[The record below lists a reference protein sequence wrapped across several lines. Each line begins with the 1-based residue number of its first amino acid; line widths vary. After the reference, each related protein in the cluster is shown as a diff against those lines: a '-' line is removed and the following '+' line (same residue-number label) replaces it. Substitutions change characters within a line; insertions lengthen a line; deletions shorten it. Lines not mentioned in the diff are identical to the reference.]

1 MVDIEKRGKEIERG
15 KMKAN
20 RLTAIDIFAGG
31 GGLSEGFCRAGFDI
45 INHIEQD
52 RNAAGT
58 LRTRVMFFLLKES
71 GLIKEYHTY
80 LFGRIHRQ
88 DLISK
93 YNLDNLINNSVICE
107 EISERTIDDII
118 QRVKLSMKM
127 RGIKNID
134 VLMGGPPCQAYSLV
148 GRARDPYKM
157 EHDRRNYLYKYY
169 VEFLKELN
177 PEIFIFENVPGVLS
191 AGNGKLFDDI
201 QKYMY
206 NVGYEINYRIL
217 NSADFMVLQ
226 NRKRV
231 ILIGWKKGNNF
242 EYPSFKRMEHGF
254 RVNDVLDDIPNL
266 KAGEGNEDA
275 RDYKENDINDYL
287 RKAKIRTHNDRV
299 INHVAR
305 PHRKEDL
312 KIYKYAIHKYLK
324 GKKIRYTDLPEKLQF
339 HKNRKSFL
347 DRFKVVDQNASASH
361 TVVAHIA
368 KDGHY
373 YIHPDINQ
381 LRSLTVREVA
391 RLQSFPD
398 NYKFEGP
405 RTAQFIQVGN
415 AVPPL
420 MAEVIGRKVKEML
433 E

>member
-1 MVDIEKRGKEIERG
+1 MRKDK
-15 KMKAN
+15 
-20 RLTAIDIFAGG
+20 LTAIDIFAGG
-31 GGLSEGFCRAGFDI
+31 GGLSEGFYRAGFDI

-52 RNAAGT
+52 RNATET
-58 LRTRVMFFLLKES
+58 LRTRVMFFLLKKM
-71 GLIKEYHTY
+71 GLIKEYYAY
-80 LFGRIHRQ
+80 LYGQKRRH

-93 YNLDNLINNSVICE
+93 YTLDNLINNNVIQQK
-107 EISERTIDDII
+107 ITERTIDDII
-118 QRVKLSMKM
+118 QRVKFSMKM
-127 RGIKNID
+127 RGIKKID
-134 VLMGGPPCQAYSLV
+134 VLIGGPPCQAYSLV

-169 VEFLKELN
+169 IEFLKELN
-177 PEIFIFENVPGVLS
+177 PEIFVFENVPGVIS

-201 QKYMY
+201 QKYMDDS
-206 NVGYEINYRIL
+206 GYDINYRIL

-242 EYPSFKRMEHGF
+242 KYPSFERMEHTY
-254 RVNDVLDDIPNL
+254 RVKDVLDDIPNL

-275 RDYKENDINDYL
+275 RDYRINDINDYL
-287 RKAKIRTHNDRV
+287 IKTKIRTYYDKV

-312 KIYKYAIHKYLK
+312 QIYKYAINKYLK
-324 GKKIRYTDLPEKLQF
+324 GQILKYTDLPEKLQF
-339 HKNRKSFL
+339 HKNRNSFL
-347 DRFKVVDQNASASH
+347 DRFKVLDRNASASH

-398 NYKFEGP
+398 NYKFEGS

-420 MAEVIGRKVKEML
+420 MAEVIGRKIKEIL

>member
-1 MVDIEKRGKEIERG
+1 MSENK
-15 KMKAN
+15 
-20 RLTAIDIFAGG
+20 LTAIDIFAGG
-31 GGLSEGFCRAGFDI
+31 GGLSEGFCKAGFDI

-52 RNAAGT
+52 KNAAET

-71 GLIKEYHTY
+71 GLIKEYYSY
-80 LFGRIHRQ
+80 LYGRIRRK
-88 DLISK
+88 DLIVK
-93 YNLDNLINNSVICE
+93 YNLDDLIDNNVIRQ
-107 EISERTIDDII
+107 EISEETIDDII
-118 QRVKLSMKM
+118 KRVKFSMKM
-127 RGIKNID
+127 RGLKNID
-134 VLMGGPPCQAYSLV
+134 VLIGGPPCQAYSLV

-157 EHDRRNYLYKYY
+157 EHDKRNYLYKYY

-177 PEIFIFENVPGVLS
+177 PEIFIFENVPGILS

-201 QKYMY
+201 QKYMD

-242 EYPSFKRMEHGF
+242 GYPSFERIEHNY
-254 RVNDVLDDIPNL
+254 RVKCVLDDMPTL
-266 KAGEGNEDA
+266 KAGEGDEAA
-275 RDYKENDINDYL
+275 RDYKINDINDYL
-287 RKAKIRTHNDRV
+287 RKTRIRTKSDKV
-299 INHVAR
+299 INNVAR
-305 PHRKEDL
+305 PHRKVDL
-312 KIYKYAIHKYLK
+312 EIYKYAINKYLK
-324 GKKIRYTDLPEKLQF
+324 GERLKYTDLPEKLQF

-347 DRFKVVDQNASASH
+347 DRFKVLDQNVSASH

-398 NYKFEGP
+398 NYKFEGS

-420 MAEVIGRKVKEML
+420 MAEIIARKVKEIL
-433 E
+433 I

>member
-1 MVDIEKRGKEIERG
+1 MRGNK
-15 KMKAN
+15 
-20 RLTAIDIFAGG
+20 LTAIDIFAGG
-31 GGLSEGFCRAGFDI
+31 GGLSEGFWRAGFDI
-45 INHIEQD
+45 INHIEKD
-52 RNAAGT
+52 RNAADT
-58 LRTRVMFFLLKES
+58 MRTRVMFFWLKES
-71 GLIKEYHTY
+71 GLMKEYYAY
-80 LFGRIHRQ
+80 LYGRIHRQ

-93 YNLDNLINNSVICE
+93 YNLNNIINNNVIQE
-107 EISERTIDDII
+107 EISERTINGII

-134 VLMGGPPCQAYSLV
+134 VLIGGPPCQAYSLV

-157 EHDRRNYLYKYY
+157 EHDRRNHLYKYY
-169 VEFLKELN
+169 VEFLKKLS
-177 PEIFIFENVPGVLS
+177 PEIFVFENVPGLLS
-191 AGNGKLFDDI
+191 AGNGKLFNDI
-201 QKYMY
+201 QKYMD
-206 NVGYEINYRIL
+206 NGGYEINYRIL

-242 EYPSFKRMEHGF
+242 EYPPFERMEHNY
-254 RVNDVLDDIPNL
+254 RIKDVLDDIPYL

-275 RDYKENDINDYL
+275 QDYRINDINDYL
-287 RKAKIRTHNDRV
+287 RKTNIRTHYDKV

-312 KIYKYAIHKYLK
+312 EIYKYAINKYLK
-324 GKKIRYTDLPEKLQF
+324 GERIKYNDLPKKLQF

-347 DRFKVVDQNASASH
+347 DRFKVLDRNASASH

-420 MAEVIGRKVKEML
+420 MAEVIGRKIKEIL

>member
-1 MVDIEKRGKEIERG
+1 MREDKPI
-15 KMKAN
+15 
-20 RLTAIDIFAGG
+20 AIDIFAGG
-31 GGLSEGFCRAGFDI
+31 GGLSEGFCRAGFNI
-45 INHIEQD
+45 ISHIEQD
-52 RNAAGT
+52 RYAAET
-58 LRTRVMFFLLKES
+58 LRTRVMFFWLKQSGLLKE
-71 GLIKEYHTY
+71 YYAY
-80 LFGRIHRQ
+80 LFGQ
-88 DLISK
+88 ISREALVAK
-93 YNLDNLINNSVICE
+93 YNLENLINNNVIRE
-107 EISERTIDDII
+107 EISEGTIDDIL
-118 QRVKLSMKM
+118 QRVKLSMKR
-127 RGIKNID
+127 RGIKSID

-157 EHDRRNYLYKYY
+157 EYDRRNYLYKYY
-169 VEFLKELN
+169 VEFLKELH
-177 PEIFIFENVPGVLS
+177 PQIFVFENVPGVLS
-191 AGNGKLFDDI
+191 AGNGRLFGDI
-201 QKYMY
+201 RRYM
-206 NVGYEINYRIL
+206 NEVGYEINCRIL

-231 ILIGWKKGNNF
+231 ILIGWRKANNF
-242 EYPSFKRMEHGF
+242 QYPSFQRMEHNYS
-254 RVNDVLDDIPNL
+254 VKNVLDDIPSM
-266 KAGEGNEDA
+266 KAGEGNGDA
-275 RDYKENDINDYL
+275 RDYRINDINDYL
-287 RKAKIRTHNDRV
+287 RRTKIRTHYDKV
-299 INHVAR
+299 MNHVAR

-312 KIYKYAIHKYLK
+312 EIYKYAINRYLNGERLK
-324 GKKIRYTDLPEKLQF
+324 YTDLPEKLQF

-347 DRFKVVDQNASASH
+347 DRFKVIDQNASASH

-398 NYKFEGP
+398 NYKFEGS

-420 MAEVIGRKVKEML
+420 MAVVIGRKVKEML

>member
-1 MVDIEKRGKEIERG
+1 MRK
-15 KMKAN
+15 N

-52 RNAAGT
+52 RNAAET
-58 LRTRVMFFLLKES
+58 LRTRVMFFLLKEL
-71 GLIKEYHTY
+71 GLIKEYYAY
-80 LFGRIHRQ
+80 LYGHKRKE
-88 DLISK
+88 DLIGK
-93 YNLDNLINNSVICE
+93 YNLNNLINSNVIRE
-107 EISERTIDDII
+107 EISDRTIDDIL
-118 QRVKLSMKM
+118 QRIKLNMKI
-127 RGIKNID
+127 RRIKHID

-148 GRARDPYKM
+148 GRARDRYKM

-169 VEFLKELN
+169 VEFLKQLN
-177 PEIFIFENVPGVLS
+177 PEIFVFENVPGVLS
-191 AGNGKLFDDI
+191 AGNGKLFHDI
-201 QKYMY
+201 QRYMDD
-206 NVGYEINYRIL
+206 VGYAINYRIL

-242 EYPSFKRMEHGF
+242 ESPLFEKMEHNY
-254 RVNDVLDDIPNL
+254 RVKNVLDDIPNL
-266 KAGEGNEDA
+266 KAGEGNDCAQEY
-275 RDYKENDINDYL
+275 RKNEINEYL
-287 RKAKIRTHNDRV
+287 RETKIRTHYDRV
-299 INHVAR
+299 LNHVAR

-312 KIYKYAIHKYLK
+312 RIYKCAINKYLK
-324 GKKIRYTDLPEKLQF
+324 GERLKYTDLPEKLQF
-339 HKNRKSFL
+339 HNNRKSFL
-347 DRFKVVDQNASASH
+347 DRFKVIDRNALASH

-373 YIHPDINQ
+373 YIHPDIDQ

-398 NYKFEGP
+398 NYKFEGS

-420 MAEVIGRKVKEML
+420 MAEVIGRKIKEIL

>member
-1 MVDIEKRGKEIERG
+1 MRENI
-15 KMKAN
+15 
-20 RLTAIDIFAGG
+20 LTAIDIFSGG
-31 GGLSEGFCRAGFDI
+31 GGLSEGFSRAGFDI

-52 RNAAGT
+52 RNAAET
-58 LRTRVMFFLLKES
+58 LRTRVMFFLLKEL
-71 GLIKEYHTY
+71 GLIKEYYNY
-80 LFGRIHRQ
+80 LYGLIHRK
-88 DLISK
+88 DLILK
-93 YNLDNLINNSVICE
+93 YNLDNQISDNVICQK
-107 EISERTIDDII
+107 ISERTIDDII
-118 QRVKLSMKM
+118 QRVKLSVKK

-148 GRARDPYKM
+148 GRARDRYKM
-157 EHDRRNYLYKYY
+157 EYDRRNYLYKYY
-169 VEFLKELN
+169 IEFLKQLN
-177 PEIFIFENVPGVLS
+177 PEIFVFENVPGVLS
-191 AGNGKLFDDI
+191 AGNGELFHDI
-201 QKYMY
+201 QRYMDD
-206 NVGYEINYRIL
+206 VGYTINYRIL

-242 EYPSFKRMEHGF
+242 EYPPFAKLEHSYT
-254 RVNDVLDDIPNL
+254 VKDVLDDMPDL
-266 KAGEGNEDA
+266 KAGEGKEDA
-275 RDYKENDINDYL
+275 QDYRINDINDYL
-287 RKAKIRTHNDRV
+287 KKTEIRTPYDRV
-299 INHVAR
+299 INNVSR

-312 KIYKYAIHKYLK
+312 EIYKYAINKYLNGERLK
-324 GKKIRYTDLPEKLQF
+324 YSDLPEKLQF

-347 DRFKVVDQNASASH
+347 DRFKVLDRNAAASH

-373 YIHPDINQ
+373 YIHPDIKQ

-398 NYKFEGP
+398 NYKFEGS

-420 MAEVIGRKVKEML
+420 MAQVIGQKVKEIL

>member
-1 MVDIEKRGKEIERG
+1 MREKK
-15 KMKAN
+15 
-20 RLTAIDIFAGG
+20 LTAIDIFSGG
-31 GGLSEGFCRAGFDI
+31 GGLSEGFSQAGFDI

-52 RNAAGT
+52 KNAVET
-58 LRTRVMFFLLKES
+58 LRTRVMFFLLKEL
-71 GLIKEYHTY
+71 GLIKEYYNY
-80 LFGRIHRQ
+80 LYGLIHRK
-88 DLISK
+88 DLILK
-93 YNLDNLINNSVICE
+93 YNLDNQISDNVICQ
-107 EISERTIDDII
+107 EISETTIDDII
-118 QRVKLSMKM
+118 QRVKLSVKK

-148 GRARDPYKM
+148 GRARDRYKM
-157 EHDRRNYLYKYY
+157 EYDRRNYLYKYY
-169 VEFLKELN
+169 IEFLKQLN
-177 PEIFIFENVPGVLS
+177 PEIFVFENVPGVLS
-191 AGNGKLFDDI
+191 AGNGKLFQDI
-201 QKYMY
+201 QRYMDD
-206 NVGYEINYRIL
+206 VGYTINYRIL

-242 EYPSFKRMEHGF
+242 EYPTFEKIEHIYT
-254 RVNDVLDDIPNL
+254 VKNVLDDMPDL
-266 KAGEGNEDA
+266 KAGEGKEDA
-275 RDYKENDINDYL
+275 QDYRINDINDYL
-287 RKAKIRTHNDRV
+287 KKTKIRTPYDRV
-299 INHVAR
+299 INNVSR

-312 KIYKYAIHKYLK
+312 EIYKYAINKYLNGERLK
-324 GKKIRYTDLPEKLQF
+324 YSDLPEKLQF

-347 DRFKVVDQNASASH
+347 DRFKVVDRNAAASH

-373 YIHPDINQ
+373 YIHPDIKQ

-398 NYKFEGP
+398 NYKFEGS
-405 RTAQFIQVGN
+405 RTDQFIQVGN

-420 MAEVIGRKVKEML
+420 MAQVIGQKVKELL

>member
-1 MVDIEKRGKEIERG
+1 MKRDK
-15 KMKAN
+15 
-20 RLTAIDIFAGG
+20 LTAIDIFAGG
-31 GGLSEGFCRAGFDI
+31 GGLSEGFYRAGFDI
-45 INHIEQD
+45 VNHIEQD
-52 RNAAGT
+52 SNATET
-58 LRTRVMFFLLKES
+58 LRTRVMFFLLKKM
-71 GLIKEYHTY
+71 GLIKEYYAY
-80 LFGRIHRQ
+80 LYGQRRRH

-93 YNLDNLINNSVICE
+93 YDLDNLINNNVIQQ
-107 EISERTIDDII
+107 EISDKTIDNII
-118 QRVKLSMKM
+118 QRVKLTMKM
-127 RGIKNID
+127 RGIKSID

-169 VEFLKELN
+169 IEFLKELN
-177 PEIFIFENVPGVLS
+177 PEIFVFENVPGVLS

-201 QKYMY
+201 QEYMDDS
-206 NVGYEINYRIL
+206 GYEISYCIL

-231 ILIGWKKGNNF
+231 ILIGWKKGNSF
-242 EYPSFKRMEHGF
+242 KYPSFERMEHTY
-254 RVNDVLDDIPNL
+254 RVKDVLDDIPNL

-275 RDYKENDINDYL
+275 RDYRVNDINAYL
-287 RKAKIRTHNDRV
+287 RRTKIRTHYDKV

-312 KIYKYAIHKYLK
+312 QIYKYAIKKYLK
-324 GKKIRYTDLPEKLQF
+324 GETLKYTDLPEKLQF
-339 HKNRKSFL
+339 HKNRNSFL
-347 DRFKVVDQNASASH
+347 DRFKVIDQNGSASH

-398 NYKFEGP
+398 NYKFEGS
-405 RTAQFIQVGN
+405 RTAQYIQVGN

-420 MAEVIGRKVKEML
+420 MSEVIGQKIKEIL

>member
-1 MVDIEKRGKEIERG
+1 MRKDK
-15 KMKAN
+15 
-20 RLTAIDIFAGG
+20 LTAIDIFAGG
-31 GGLSEGFCRAGFDI
+31 GGLSEGFYKAGFDI
-45 INHIEQD
+45 IHHIEQD
-52 RNAAGT
+52 SNPTET
-58 LRTRVMFFLLKES
+58 LRTRAMFFLLKEM
-71 GLIKEYHTY
+71 GLIKEYYAY
-80 LFGRIHRQ
+80 LYGQRRRH

-93 YNLDNLINNSVICE
+93 FNLDNLINNNVIQQ
-107 EISERTIDDII
+107 EITERTIDDII

-127 RGIKNID
+127 RGIKKID

-157 EHDRRNYLYKYY
+157 EYDRRNYLYKYY
-169 VEFLKELN
+169 VEFLKALN
-177 PEIFIFENVPGVLS
+177 PEIFVFENVPGVLS

-201 QKYMY
+201 QRYM
-206 NVGYEINYRIL
+206 NDVGYDINYRIL

-242 EYPSFKRMEHGF
+242 EYPSFERMEHNY
-254 RVNDVLDDIPNL
+254 RVKDVLDDIPDL
-266 KAGEGNEDA
+266 KAGEGKEDA
-275 RDYKENDINDYL
+275 QDYVIDDVNDYL
-287 RKAKIRTHNDRV
+287 RKTEIRTHSDKV
-299 INHVAR
+299 INHVVR

-312 KIYKYAIHKYLK
+312 EIYKYAIHKYLK
-324 GKKIRYTDLPEKLQF
+324 DERLKYTDLPKKLQF
-339 HKNRKSFL
+339 HKNKKSFL
-347 DRFKVVDQNASASH
+347 YRFKVIDRNASASH
-361 TVVAHIA
+361 TVVAHIS

-398 NYKFEGP
+398 NYKFEGS
-405 RTAQFIQVGN
+405 RTAQFVQVGN

-420 MAEVIGRKVKEML
+420 MAEEIALKIKEML
-433 E
+433 K

>member
-1 MVDIEKRGKEIERG
+1 MR
-15 KMKAN
+15 AN
-20 RLTAIDIFAGG
+20 TLTALDIFAGG
-31 GGLSEGFCRAGFDI
+31 GGLSEGFCKAGFDI

-52 RNAAGT
+52 RNAAET

-71 GLIKEYHTY
+71 GLIKEYYDYLYGRTY
-80 LFGRIHRQ
+80 RQ

-93 YNLDNLINNSVICE
+93 YNLENLINNNVICE

-157 EHDRRNYLYKYY
+157 EHDRRNYFYKYY
-169 VEFLKELN
+169 VEFLKKFN
-177 PEIFIFENVPGVLS
+177 PEIFVYENVPGVLS

-201 QKYMY
+201 QRYMDD
-206 NVGYEINYRIL
+206 VGYEINHQIL

-226 NRKRV
+226 NRKRI

-242 EYPSFKRMEHGF
+242 KYPDFEKIGHNY
-254 RVNDVLDDIPNL
+254 RVKNVLDDLPDL
-266 KAGEGNEDA
+266 KAGEGKEDA
-275 RDYKENDINDYL
+275 QEYITEDINDYL
-287 RKAKIRTHNDRV
+287 RKTEIRTHHDKV
-299 INHVAR
+299 INHIAR

-312 KIYKYAIHKYLK
+312 EIYRYAINKYLK
-324 GKKIRYTDLPEKLQF
+324 GNNLLYTDLPERLQF
-339 HKNRKSFL
+339 HKNRESFL
-347 DRFKVVDQNASASH
+347 DRFRVLDCNASASH

-368 KDGHY
+368 RDGHY

-420 MAEVIGRKVKEML
+420 MAEVIGQKIKEML
-433 E
+433 Q

>member
-1 MVDIEKRGKEIERG
+1 MRKDKL
-15 KMKAN
+15 A
-20 RLTAIDIFAGG
+20 AIDIFAGG

-45 INHIEQD
+45 INHVEQD
-52 RNAAGT
+52 RHAAET
-58 LRTRVMFFLLKES
+58 LKTRIMFFLLKERR
-71 GLIKEYHTY
+71 LKKEYYNY
-80 LFGRIHRQ
+80 LYGRIHRN

-93 YNLDNLINNSVICE
+93 YNLGNLIDNNVIQQ
-107 EISERTIDDII
+107 EISERTINDII
-118 QRVKLSMKM
+118 QRVNFSMKM
-127 RGIKNID
+127 QDIKNIH
-134 VLMGGPPCQAYSLV
+134 VLIGGPPCQAYSLV

-157 EHDRRNYLYKYY
+157 ENDKRNYLYKFY
-169 VEFLKELN
+169 VKFLKELN

-201 QKYMY
+201 QRYMD
-206 NVGYEINYRIL
+206 NVGYEINYQIL
-217 NSADFMVLQ
+217 NSVDFMVLQ

-231 ILIGWKKGNNF
+231 ILIGWKKGNKF
-242 EYPSFKRMEHGF
+242 EYPSFGRIEHNY
-254 RVNDVLDDIPNL
+254 RVKDVLDDIPNL
-266 KAGEGNEDA
+266 KAGEGD
-275 RDYKENDINDYL
+275 ENACEYSITDINDYL
-287 RKAKIRTHNDRV
+287 KKTKIRTCYDKV

-312 KIYKYAIHKYLK
+312 KIYKYAINKYLK
-324 GKKIRYTDLPEKLQF
+324 GEKFNYTDLPENLQF
-339 HKNRKSFL
+339 HKNKKSFL
-347 DRFKVVDQNASASH
+347 DRFKVIDQNASASH
-361 TVVAHIA
+361 TVVAHIS

-398 NYKFEGP
+398 NYKFEGS
-405 RTAQFIQVGN
+405 RTAQFVQVGN

-420 MAEVIGRKVKEML
+420 MAEAIGRKVKEIL

>member
-1 MVDIEKRGKEIERG
+1 MRKDKL
-15 KMKAN
+15 A
-20 RLTAIDIFAGG
+20 TIDIFAGG

-45 INHIEQD
+45 INHVEQD
-52 RNAAGT
+52 RHAAET
-58 LRTRVMFFLLKES
+58 LKTRIMFFLLKER
-71 GLIKEYHTY
+71 GLKKEYYNY
-80 LFGRIHRQ
+80 LYGRIHRK

-93 YNLDNLINNSVICE
+93 YNLGNLIDNNVIQQ
-107 EISERTIDDII
+107 EISKRTINDII
-118 QRVKLSMKM
+118 QRVNLSMKM
-127 RGIKNID
+127 RSLKNID
-134 VLMGGPPCQAYSLV
+134 VLIGGPPCQAYSLV

-157 EHDRRNYLYKYY
+157 EHDKRNYLYKYY

-177 PEIFIFENVPGVLS
+177 PEIFIFENVPGILS

-201 QKYMY
+201 QKYMD

-242 EYPSFKRMEHGF
+242 GYPSFERIEHNY
-254 RVNDVLDDIPNL
+254 RVEYVLDDMPTL
-266 KAGEGNEDA
+266 KAGEGNEAA
-275 RDYKENDINDYL
+275 RDYKINDINDYL
-287 RKAKIRTHNDRV
+287 RKTRIRTKSDKV

-305 PHRKEDL
+305 SHRKVDL
-312 KIYKYAIHKYLK
+312 EIYKYAINKYLK
-324 GKKIRYTDLPEKLQF
+324 GERLKYTDLPEKLQF

-347 DRFKVVDQNASASH
+347 DRFKVLDQNASASH

-398 NYKFEGP
+398 NYKFEGS

-420 MAEVIGRKVKEML
+420 MAEIIARKVKEIL
-433 E
+433 I

>member
-1 MVDIEKRGKEIERG
+1 MREKK
-15 KMKAN
+15 
-20 RLTAIDIFAGG
+20 LTAIDIFSGG
-31 GGLSEGFCRAGFDI
+31 GGLSEGFSRAGFDI

-52 RNAAGT
+52 RNAAET
-58 LRTRVMFFLLKES
+58 LRTRVMFFLLKEL
-71 GLIKEYHTY
+71 GLIKEYYKY
-80 LFGRIHRQ
+80 LYGLIHRK
-88 DLISK
+88 DLILK
-93 YNLDNLINNSVICE
+93 YNLDNQISDNVICQ

-118 QRVKLSMKM
+118 QRVKLSVKK

-148 GRARDPYKM
+148 GRARDRYKM
-157 EHDRRNYLYKYY
+157 EYDRRNYLYKYY
-169 VEFLKELN
+169 IEFLKQLN
-177 PEIFIFENVPGVLS
+177 PEIFVFENVPGVLS
-191 AGNGKLFDDI
+191 AGNGKLFQDI
-201 QKYMY
+201 QRYMDD
-206 NVGYEINYRIL
+206 VGYTINYRIL

-231 ILIGWKKGNNF
+231 ILIGWKKNNNF
-242 EYPSFKRMEHGF
+242 EYPPFEKIEHNCT
-254 RVNDVLDDIPNL
+254 VKDVLDDMPDL
-266 KAGEGNEDA
+266 KDGEGKEGA
-275 RDYKENDINDYL
+275 QDYRINDINDYL
-287 RKAKIRTHNDRV
+287 KKTKIRTPYDRV
-299 INHVAR
+299 INHVSR

-312 KIYKYAIHKYLK
+312 EIYKYAINKYINGERLK
-324 GKKIRYTDLPEKLQF
+324 YSDLPEKLQF

-347 DRFKVVDQNASASH
+347 DRFKVLDRNASASH

-373 YIHPDINQ
+373 YIHPDIKQ

-398 NYKFEGP
+398 NYKFEGS

-420 MAEVIGRKVKEML
+420 MAQVIGQKVKEIL

>member
-1 MVDIEKRGKEIERG
+1 MRKDKLI
-15 KMKAN
+15 
-20 RLTAIDIFAGG
+20 AIDIFAGG
-31 GGLSEGFCRAGFDI
+31 GGLSEGFCRAGFNI

-52 RNAAGT
+52 KNAAET
-58 LRTRVMFFLLKES
+58 LKTRVMFFWLKES
-71 GLIKEYHTY
+71 GLIKKYY
-80 LFGRIHRQ
+80 AYFNGRINKE
-88 DLISK
+88 DLIAE
-93 YNLDNLINNSVICE
+93 YNLANLINNNVIQE
-107 EISERTIDDII
+107 GISERTIGDII
-118 QRVKLSMKM
+118 QRIKITMKM
-127 RGIKNID
+127 KRIKNID
-134 VLMGGPPCQAYSLV
+134 VLLGGPPCQAYSLV
-148 GRARDPYKM
+148 GRARDSYSM
-157 EHDRRNYLYKYY
+157 ELDKRNYLYKHY
-169 VEFLKELN
+169 VEFLKEFK
-177 PEIFIFENVPGVLS
+177 PEIFVFENVPGILS
-191 AGNGKLFDDI
+191 AGNGKLFADI
-201 QKYMY
+201 QRYM
-206 NVGYEINYRIL
+206 NDAGYEINYRIL

-231 ILIGWKKGNNF
+231 ILIGWKKGNSF
-242 EYPSFKRMEHGF
+242 EYPVFERMEHSY
-254 RVNDVLDDIPNL
+254 RVKNVLNDMPCL
-266 KAGEGNEDA
+266 KAGEGTESVQDYRINETNA
-275 RDYKENDINDYL
+275 YL
-287 RKAKIRTHNDRV
+287 KKTKIRTHYDRV

-312 KIYKYAIHKYLK
+312 IIYKHAINKYLK
-324 GKKIRYTDLPEKLQF
+324 GEKLKYTNLPECLQF

-347 DRFKVVDQNASASH
+347 DRFKVVDRNASASH

-373 YIHPDINQ
+373 YIHPDSNQ

-420 MAEVIGRKVKEML
+420 MAEEIARKIKEVL

>member
-1 MVDIEKRGKEIERG
+1 MSENK
-15 KMKAN
+15 
-20 RLTAIDIFAGG
+20 LTAIDIFAGG
-31 GGLSEGFCRAGFDI
+31 GGLSEGFCKAGFDI

-52 RNAAGT
+52 KNAAET

-71 GLIKEYHTY
+71 GLIKEYYSY
-80 LFGRIHRQ
+80 LYGRIRRK
-88 DLISK
+88 DLIVK
-93 YNLDNLINNSVICE
+93 YNLDDLIDNNVIRQ
-107 EISERTIDDII
+107 EISEETIDDII
-118 QRVKLSMKM
+118 KRVKFSMKM
-127 RGIKNID
+127 RGLKNID
-134 VLMGGPPCQAYSLV
+134 VLIGGPPCQAYSLV

-157 EHDRRNYLYKYY
+157 EHDKRNYLYKYY

-177 PEIFIFENVPGVLS
+177 PEIFIFENVPGILS

-201 QKYMY
+201 QKYMD

-242 EYPSFKRMEHGF
+242 GYPSFERIEHNY
-254 RVNDVLDDIPNL
+254 RVKCVLDDMPTL
-266 KAGEGNEDA
+266 KAGEGDEAA
-275 RDYKENDINDYL
+275 RDYKINDINDYL
-287 RKAKIRTHNDRV
+287 RKTRIRTKSDKV
-299 INHVAR
+299 INNVAR
-305 PHRKEDL
+305 PHRKVDL
-312 KIYKYAIHKYLK
+312 EIYKYAINKYLK
-324 GKKIRYTDLPEKLQF
+324 GERLKYTDLPEKLQF

-347 DRFKVVDQNASASH
+347 DRFKVLDQNVSASH

-398 NYKFEGP
+398 NYKFEGS

-415 AVPPL
+415 AIPPL
-420 MAEVIGRKVKEML
+420 MAEIIARKVKEIL
-433 E
+433 I

>member
-1 MVDIEKRGKEIERG
+1 MRRNK
-15 KMKAN
+15 
-20 RLTAIDIFAGG
+20 LTAIDIFAGG
-31 GGLSEGFCRAGFDI
+31 GGLSEGFWRAGFDI
-45 INHIEQD
+45 INHIEKD
-52 RNAAGT
+52 RNAAET
-58 LRTRVMFFLLKES
+58 LRTRVMYFWLKES
-71 GLIKEYHTY
+71 GLIEKYYAY
-80 LFGRIHRQ
+80 LYGRIHRQ

-93 YNLDNLINNSVICE
+93 YNLNNTINNNVIRE
-107 EISERTIDDII
+107 EISERTINRII
-118 QRVKLSMKM
+118 QRVRLSMKM

-134 VLMGGPPCQAYSLV
+134 VLIGGPPCQAYSLV

-169 VEFLKELN
+169 VEFLRVLN
-177 PEIFIFENVPGVLS
+177 PKILVFENVPGVLS

-201 QKYMY
+201 QKYMDDI
-206 NVGYEINYRIL
+206 GYEINYRIL

-231 ILIGWKKGNNF
+231 FLIGWKKGNDF
-242 EYPSFKRMEHGF
+242 EYPNFEKMEHSY
-254 RVNDVLDDIPNL
+254 RVKDVLDDLPNL
-266 KAGEGNEDA
+266 KAGEGNENLQ
-275 RDYKENDINDYL
+275 DYIINDINDYL
-287 RKAKIRTHNDRV
+287 RKTKIRTHNDRV

-305 PHRKEDL
+305 PHRREDL
-312 KIYKYAIHKYLK
+312 RIYKYAINKYL
-324 GKKIRYTDLPEKLQF
+324 GGERLRYTDLPEKLQF

-347 DRFKVVDQNASASH
+347 DRFKVLDRNASASH
-361 TVVAHIA
+361 TIVAHIA

-373 YIHPDINQ
+373 YIHPDMNQ

-398 NYKFEGP
+398 NYQFEGS

-420 MAEVIGRKVKEML
+420 MAEVIGRKIKEIL

>member
-1 MVDIEKRGKEIERG
+1 MRKDKLI
-15 KMKAN
+15 
-20 RLTAIDIFAGG
+20 AIDIFAGG
-31 GGLSEGFCRAGFDI
+31 GGLSEGFCRAGFNI

-52 RNAAGT
+52 KNAAET
-58 LRTRVMFFLLKES
+58 LKTRVMFFWLKES
-71 GLIKEYHTY
+71 GLIKKYY
-80 LFGRIHRQ
+80 AYFNGRINKE
-88 DLISK
+88 DLIAE
-93 YNLDNLINNSVICE
+93 YNLANLINNNVIQE
-107 EISERTIDDII
+107 GISERTIGDII
-118 QRVKLSMKM
+118 QRIKITMKM
-127 RGIKNID
+127 KRIKNID
-134 VLMGGPPCQAYSLV
+134 VLLGGPPCQAYSLV
-148 GRARDPYKM
+148 GRARDSYSM
-157 EHDRRNYLYKYY
+157 ELDKRNYLYKYY
-169 VEFLKELN
+169 VEFLKEFK
-177 PEIFIFENVPGVLS
+177 PEIFVFENVPGILS
-191 AGNGKLFDDI
+191 AGNGKLFADI
-201 QKYMY
+201 QRYM
-206 NVGYEINYRIL
+206 NDAGYEINYRIL

-231 ILIGWKKGNNF
+231 ILIGWKKGNSF
-242 EYPSFKRMEHGF
+242 EYPVFERMEHSY
-254 RVNDVLDDIPNL
+254 RVKNVLNDMPCL
-266 KAGEGNEDA
+266 KAGEGTESVQDYRINETNA
-275 RDYKENDINDYL
+275 YL
-287 RKAKIRTHNDRV
+287 KKTKIRTHYDRV

-312 KIYKYAIHKYLK
+312 IIYKHAINKYLK
-324 GKKIRYTDLPEKLQF
+324 GEKLKYTNLPECLQF

-347 DRFKVVDQNASASH
+347 DRFKVVDRNASASH

-373 YIHPDINQ
+373 YIHPDSNQ

-420 MAEVIGRKVKEML
+420 MAEEIARKIKEVL

>member
-1 MVDIEKRGKEIERG
+1 MAED
-15 KMKAN
+15 N
-20 RLTAIDIFAGG
+20 LTAIDIFSGG
-31 GGLSEGFCRAGFDI
+31 GGLSEGFYRAGFNI
-45 INHIEQD
+45 ISHIERD
-52 RNAAGT
+52 RNAVET
-58 LRTRVMFFLLKES
+58 LKTRVMFFHLKKAGLLN
-71 GLIKEYHTY
+71 EYYGY
-80 LFGRIHRQ
+80 LYGQISRD
-88 DLISK
+88 DLIARH
-93 YNLDNLINNSVICE
+93 NLANLINSNVIHN
-107 EISERTIDDII
+107 EISDQNVDNIV
-118 QRVKLSMKM
+118 QRIKLTMKIK
-127 RGIKNID
+127 GIKKID

-148 GRARDPYKM
+148 GRARDPYNM
-157 EHDRRNYLYKYY
+157 ERDRRNYLYKHY
-169 VEFLKELN
+169 VEFLKKIN

-201 QKYMY
+201 QRYM
-206 NVGYEINYRIL
+206 NDAGYEINYRIL
-217 NSADFMVLQ
+217 NSADFAVLQ

-242 EYPSFKRMEHGF
+242 KYPTFERMKHSY
-254 RVNDVLDDIPNL
+254 RVKDILDDMPVL
-266 KAGEGNEDA
+266 KAGEGKEDA
-275 RDYKENDINDYL
+275 QDYKTNDFNGYL
-287 RKAKIRTHNDRV
+287 RKSEIRTDYDRV

-312 KIYKYAIHKYLK
+312 RIYKYAINKYLNGERLK
-324 GKKIRYTDLPEKLQF
+324 YTDLPQRLQF
-339 HKNRKSFL
+339 HKNKKSFL
-347 DRFKVVDQNASASH
+347 DRFKVIDRNAPASH

-405 RTAQFIQVGN
+405 RTAQFVQVGN

-420 MAEVIGRKVKEML
+420 MAEAIGQKVKEIL